1 VIRIFIAF
9 SLLFLHFGL
18 TAQFRYSGK
27 WQGIIVKNGADWQ
40 EGNPIYFD
48 FEIINNLLDGKCRME
63 NYSKEQFRIYKLGG
77 KLDSNRYLN
86 VVQKSIIKESYKSPV
101 PCLLN
106 FNLTYNFTTGYLEGT
121 YEPKCPSEKGKIILY
136 KSKFDFN
143 EKPEPLQDHSWF
155 DRFVNDLKEGL
166 SSPEQRLVEL
176 RNFKFDPIYFD
187 YDKYEIKNEYQ
198 DYLRKMIK
206 MVKSHSDL
214 RIKITGHTD
223 ADGSYK
229 YNEKLSQNRA
239 KALIRFF
246 EDNGLEKSRVV
257 IDFRGEKQPVDSN
270 KTPEGKQRNRRVDF
284 TFI

>member
-9 SLLFLHFGL
+9 SLLFLPFGL
-18 TAQFRYSGK
+18 TAQLRYSGK
-27 WQGIIVKNGADWQ
+27 WQGIIVKNSEDWKK
-40 EGNPIYFD
+40 GNPIYFD
-48 FEIINNLLDGKCRME
+48 FEIINNLLDGNCRVE
-63 NYSKEQFRIYKLGG
+63 AYSKEQFQVFKLGG
-77 KLDSNRYLN
+77 KLDSNRYLKIT
-86 VVQKSIIKESYKSPV
+86 QKSIIKESSKSSQT
-101 PCLLN
+101 CLLN
-106 FNLTYNFTTGYLEGT
+106 FILTYNFSSGYLEGT
-121 YEPKCPSEKGKIILY
+121 YNSKCPEEKGKIILY

-143 EKPEPLQDHSWF
+143 EKPEPLQAHSWF
-155 DRFVNDLKEGL
+155 DRFIIDLNEGL
-166 SSPEQRLVEL
+166 SSPEQRLIEL

-223 ADGSYK
+223 ADGSDR
-229 YNEKLSQNRA
+229 YNEKLSQKRA

-257 IDFRGEKQPVDSN
+257 IDFKGEKQPIDSN
-270 KTPEGKQRNRRVDF
+270 KTPEGKQKNRRVDF
-284 TFI
+284 SFI

>member
-1 VIRIFIAF
+1 ME
-9 SLLFLHFGL
+9 
-18 TAQFRYSGK
+18 Y
-27 WQGIIVKNGADWQ
+27 
-40 EGNPIYFD
+40 
-48 FEIINNLLDGKCRME
+48 NL
-63 NYSKEQFRIYKLGG
+63 
-77 KLDSNRYLN
+77 
-86 VVQKSIIKESYKSPV
+86 
-101 PCLLN
+101 
-106 FNLTYNFTTGYLEGT
+106 TTGYLEGT
-121 YEPKCPSEKGKIILY
+121 YDSQCPNEKGKIILY

-143 EKPEPLQDHSWF
+143 EKADPLQAHSWF

-187 YDKYEIKNEYQ
+187 YDKYEIKAEYQ

-223 ADGSYK
+223 ADGSDK
-229 YNEKLSQNRA
+229 YNEKLSKNRA

-246 EDNGLEKSRVV
+246 EENGLEKSRVV
-257 IDFRGEKQPVDSN
+257 IDFKGEKQPVDSN

-284 TFI
+284 SFI

>member
-1 VIRIFIAF
+1 MIRLIFI
-9 SLLFLHFGL
+9 SLVCLLSNLL
-18 TAQFRYSGK
+18 TAQFKYSGQ
-27 WQGIIVKNGADWQ
+27 WQGIIVKNEANWQ

-77 KLDSNRYLN
+77 KLDSNRYLSI
-86 VVQKSIIKESYKSPV
+86 VQKSIIKESSKSPV

-223 ADGSYK
+223 ADGSDR
-229 YNEKLSQNRA
+229 YNEKLSQKRA

-246 EDNGLEKSRVV
+246 EENGLEKSRVV
-257 IDFRGEKQPVDSN
+257 IDFKGEKQPVDSN

>member
-1 VIRIFIAF
+1 
-9 SLLFLHFGL
+9 
-18 TAQFRYSGK
+18 
-27 WQGIIVKNGADWQ
+27 
-40 EGNPIYFD
+40 
-48 FEIINNLLDGKCRME
+48 ME
-63 NYSKEQFRIYKLGG
+63 
-77 KLDSNRYLN
+77 
-86 VVQKSIIKESYKSPV
+86 
-101 PCLLN
+101 
-106 FNLTYNFTTGYLEGT
+106 YNFTTGYLEGT
-121 YEPKCPSEKGKIILY
+121 YDSKCPEEKGKLILY

-143 EKPEPLQDHSWF
+143 EKPYPLQDHSWF

-187 YDKYEIKNEYQ
+187 YDKYEIKAEYQ

-223 ADGSYK
+223 ADGSDK

-246 EDNGLEKSRVV
+246 EENGLEKSRVV
-257 IDFRGEKQPVDSN
+257 IDFKGEKQPVDSN
-270 KTPEGKQRNRRVDF
+270 KTPEGKQKNRRVDF
-284 TFI
+284 AFI

>member
-1 VIRIFIAF
+1 VRKIFAF
-9 SLLFLHFGL
+9 TLLILFSAKLN
-18 TAQFRYSGK
+18 AQFKFSGQ
-27 WQGIIVKNGADWQ
+27 WQGIYLKNDSIWQ
-40 EGNPIYFD
+40 NGQPIYFD
-48 FEIINNLLDGKCRME
+48 FEIINNLLDGKCRTE
-63 NYSKEQFRIYKLGG
+63 KYNTNDFQVFKLGG
-77 KLDSNRYLN
+77 KLENKKTLTIN
-86 VVQKSIIKESYKSPV
+86 QKSIFKESSKTNGS
-101 PCLLN
+101 CFLN
-106 FNLTYNFTTGYLEGT
+106 FKMEFNFTTGYLEGT
-121 YEPKCPSEKGKIILY
+121 YDSKCPEEKGKIILY

-166 SSPEQRLVEL
+166 SSPEQRLIEL

-187 YDKYEIKNEYQ
+187 YDKYEIKAEYQ

-223 ADGSYK
+223 ADGSDK

-246 EDNGLEKSRVV
+246 EENGLEKSRVV
-257 IDFRGEKQPVDSN
+257 IDFKGEKQPVDSN
-270 KTPEGKQRNRRVDF
+270 KTPEGKQKNRRVDF
-284 TFI
+284 AFI

>member
-1 VIRIFIAF
+1 LI
-9 SLLFLHFGL
+9 
-18 TAQFRYSGK
+18 AQFKYSGQ
-27 WQGIIVKNGADWQ
+27 WQGIIVKNGTNWQ

-63 NYSKEQFRIYKLGG
+63 NYSKDQFRIYKLGG

-86 VVQKSIIKESYKSPV
+86 IVQKNIIKESSKSPV

-121 YEPKCPSEKGKIILY
+121 YEPKCQSESGKIILF

-143 EKPEPLQDHSWF
+143 DKQEPLQNHSWF

-187 YDKYEIKNEYQ
+187 YDRYEIKPEYQ
-198 DYLRKMIK
+198 EYLRKMIK

-223 ADGSYK
+223 ADGSDR
-229 YNEKLSQNRA
+229 YNEKLSQKRA

-246 EDNGLEKSRVV
+246 EENGLDKSRVV
-257 IDFRGEKQPVDSN
+257 IDFKGEKQPVDSN